1 MGRAEQEEALS
12 KLIGGRLNSVQFV
25 MDYLILGFDGRGRG
39 ALTCL
44 VWPEILDSGKKI
56 AFGMEGYRDKLCSLI
71 EKVVKSAAMKQD
83 ETISI
88 DFENSVELRIPLNLH
103 EGPGERAILAG
114 PRQYLFVF

>member
-25 MDYLILGFDGRGRG
+25 MDYLILGFDGRG

-44 VWPEILDSGKKI
+44 VWPEILDTGKKI

-71 EKVVKSAAMKQD
+71 EKAVKSAAMEQD

-88 DFENSVELRIPLNLH
+88 DFGNSVELRIRLNLH